1 MLQREMNLQL
11 HEMALLEL
19 HSVRPAVSPFFCFNL
34 TQLQGQSLS
43 LYSCQER
50 HAAEAVRQ
58 C

>member
-1 MLQREMNLQL
+1 MLRREMNLQL

-43 LYSCQER
+43 QER